1 MDTRHTKLKHINVCQ
16 DIFGDVTRLLNIR
29 HRVDLINVTQSDY
42 HLMLQIDRTKNT
54 CSFIKLFMHLHKL
67 YPTTMK
73 NIRILHSYYHCD
85 VSLYQNIFNIISLMV
100 TILSISSDINCFF
113 CTISSILFL
122 RLITWNVFTKLV
134 KQLVTK
140 LKSREQVIKDA
151 MLLI

>member
-1 MDTRHTKLKHINVCQ
+1 MSRY
-16 DIFGDVTRLLNIR
+16 FGDVTRLLNIR

-73 NIRILHSYYHCD
+73 NIRTLHSYYHCD
-85 VSLYQNIFNIISLMV
+85 LSKPVSLYQNIFNIISLMV

-140 LKSREQVIKDA
+140 SKSKSRQQVFKDA